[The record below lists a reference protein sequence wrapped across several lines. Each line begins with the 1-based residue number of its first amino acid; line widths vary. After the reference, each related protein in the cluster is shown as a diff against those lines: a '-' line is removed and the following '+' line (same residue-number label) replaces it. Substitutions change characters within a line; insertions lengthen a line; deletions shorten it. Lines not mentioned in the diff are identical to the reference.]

1 MNYDLPGFIKLG
13 ENIVAYQCERAHTH
27 TRTVHTIAQPCS
39 GFRDAVSF
47 HTEKPKYFLFLFFFS
62 SIVRYYLSRHFFTP
76 LLLDASSTLNKLN
89 FPVETDSGGGANAHN
104 ERTRSRK
111 TKRHKWRKSV
121 ASDDAKGDGK
131 IFFLEPWM
139 GRGRSEE
146 IPIPPFLSPPP
157 HRGKISRKCQQ
168 QIDLVQNRIILSETS
183 IYLCA
188 HDVHASKKIV
198 RDDLEYIKYI
208 YIYSI
213 WTRRQPWKAITT
225 SSLSLSRSS
234 FVTYT
239 EEEAR
244 DAHRWSNYYRS
255 RW

>member
-1 MNYDLPGFIKLG
+1 MW
-13 ENIVAYQCERAHTH
+13 AHTH
-27 TRTVHTIAQPCS
+27 THAQCIRLHNLVLVLETPYLS
-39 GFRDAVSF
+39 TRRNLSIF
-47 HTEKPKYFLFLFFFS
+47 YFSFFF
-62 SIVRYYLSRHFFTP
+62 INRAVLLIAAFFYSPSPGCLIDTWQI
-76 LLLDASSTLNKLN
+76 K
-89 FPVETDSGGGANAHN
+89 FPRGNRFGEGGHN

-198 RDDLEYIKYI
+198 RDDLEYII
-208 YIYSI
+208 YI
-213 WTRRQPWKAITT
+213 
-225 SSLSLSRSS
+225 
-234 FVTYT
+234 
-239 EEEAR
+239 
-244 DAHRWSNYYRS
+244 
-255 RW
+255 

>member
-1 MNYDLPGFIKLG
+1 MW
-13 ENIVAYQCERAHTH
+13 ARTHTH
-27 TRTVHTIAQPCS
+27 AQCIRLHNLVLVLETPYLSTRRNLSI
-39 GFRDAVSF
+39 F
-47 HTEKPKYFLFLFFFS
+47 YFSFFFS

-89 FPVETDSGGGANAHN
+89 FPVETDSGRGGHN

-198 RDDLEYIKYI
+198 RDDLEYII
-208 YIYSI
+208 YI
-213 WTRRQPWKAITT
+213 
-225 SSLSLSRSS
+225 
-234 FVTYT
+234 
-239 EEEAR
+239 
-244 DAHRWSNYYRS
+244 
-255 RW
+255 